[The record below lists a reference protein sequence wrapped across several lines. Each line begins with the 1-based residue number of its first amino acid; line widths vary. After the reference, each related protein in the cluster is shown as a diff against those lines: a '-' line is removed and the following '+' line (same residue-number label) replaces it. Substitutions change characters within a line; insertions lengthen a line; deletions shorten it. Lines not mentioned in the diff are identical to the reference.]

1 MTINAF
7 VKTDDYTKQV
17 PLVFALMSGKKTK
30 DYKAVIKAVLEML
43 PVPPAVRKITVDF
56 EMTVWKTLREL
67 MPNVDIMGCVFHWT
81 QALWRRVC
89 QRFFVY
95 YTLKKNLKNIDA

>member
-1 MTINAF
+1 
-7 VKTDDYTKQV
+7 
-17 PLVFALMSGKKTK
+17 MSGKKTK

-56 EMTVWKTLREL
+56 EMAVWKTLREL

-81 QALWRRVC
+81 QALWRKVC
-89 QRFFVY
+89 QLFFVY
-95 YTLKKNLKNIDA
+95 YTLKKNLKNIEAKII